1 MPKLGLGLS
10 LPQTRAAGLSL
21 DPDALAYLTA
31 VETADEQ
38 PLETGVKVAIN
49 NFVLGCKADGIWTS
63 LVTSCIMAGARTVAG
78 AITPLVG
85 NAPTNNNFV
94 AGDYSRT
101 LGLLGNGTNKYLATG
116 YNNNDTTNF
125 PQNNTHISC
134 YISQIPTND
143 NAIFVG
149 TRFQSFSSILSIR
162 YNTSGANTIFHCRG
176 TTTATRTLVALG
188 FQCTSRA
195 LSTEFLSRCTHSG
208 GTSDVTSTVN
218 SSAPSNN
225 LLGVFAGFNATTPQ
239 SFTNARLSF
248 YSIGKSLSIP
258 NLDTRVTTLMT
269 TLASVIP

>member
-1 MPKLGLGLS
+1 MGFFATSGVLNERGFFGE
-10 LPQTRAAGLSL
+10 GF
-21 DPDALAYLTA
+21 DPDALDYINR
-31 VETADEQ
+31 VETADGER
-38 PLETGVKVAIN
+38 LEPRVRTAIN
-49 NFVLGCKADGIWTS
+49 QFVLGCKADGIWTS
-63 LVTSCIMAGARTVAG
+63 LVASCIMAGARTVAG

-101 LGLLGNGTNKYLATG
+101 LGLLGNGTSKYLATG

-134 YISQIPTND
+134 YVSQIPTND

-149 TRFQSFSSILSIR
+149 TRLVGFTSILNIR
-162 YNTSGANTIFHCRG
+162 YSAGGANTIFHCRG
-176 TTTATRTLVALG
+176 TTAASRTLVALG
-188 FQCTSRA
+188 FQCTSRS

-208 GTSDVTSTVN
+208 GTSDATSTIN
-218 SSAPSNN
+218 STAPSNN

-239 SFTNARLSF
+239 SFASARMSF

-258 NLDTRVTTLMT
+258 SLDTRVTTLINAIASA
-269 TLASVIP
+269 LA

>member
-1 MPKLGLGLS
+1 MPLYS
-10 LPQTRAAGLSL
+10 AVAPLPVNRIKNRLF
-21 DPDALAYLTA
+21 DPDARDYILR
-31 VETADEQ
+31 VEAADGER
-38 PLETGVKVAIN
+38 LESQVRGAIN
-49 NFVLGCKADGIWTS
+49 AFVLGCKADGIWTS

-134 YISQIPTND
+134 YISQIATNS
-143 NAIFVG
+143 NGIFVG
-149 TRFQSFSSILSIR
+149 TRLVGFSSILSIR
-162 YNTSGANTIFHCRG
+162 YTADGANTTFHCRG
-176 TTTATRTLVALG
+176 TTSTTRTLVALG

-208 GTSDVTSTVN
+208 GTSDVTSIVN

-225 LLGVFAGFNATTPQ
+225 LIGVFAGFNAATPQ
-239 SFTNARLSF
+239 TFANARLSF

-258 NLDTRVTTLMT
+258 NLDTRVTTLINAIASA
-269 TLASVIP
+269 LA

>member
-1 MPKLGLGLS
+1 VGFFATSGILNERGFFAEGF
-10 LPQTRAAGLSL
+10 
-21 DPDALAYLTA
+21 DPDALDYINR
-31 VETADEQ
+31 VETADGER
-38 PLETGVKVAIN
+38 LEPRVRTAIN
-49 NFVLGCKADGIWTS
+49 QFVLGCKQDGIWTS

-134 YISQIPTND
+134 YVSQIPTTD

-149 TRFQSFSSILSIR
+149 TRLVALSSILSIR
-162 YNTSGANTIFHCRG
+162 YTGGGANTIFHCRG
-176 TTTATRTLVALG
+176 SQSGFRAFVALG
-188 FQCTSRA
+188 FQCTSRS

-208 GTSDVTSTVN
+208 GISDLTSTVN
-218 SSAPSNN
+218 STAPSNN
-225 LLGVFAGFNATTPQ
+225 LFGVFAGFNATTPQ
-239 SFTNARLSF
+239 SFSSARMSF
-248 YSIGKSLSIP
+248 YSIGKSLTIAS
-258 NLDTRVTTLMT
+258 LDSRVTTLINAIASA
-269 TLASVIP
+269 LA